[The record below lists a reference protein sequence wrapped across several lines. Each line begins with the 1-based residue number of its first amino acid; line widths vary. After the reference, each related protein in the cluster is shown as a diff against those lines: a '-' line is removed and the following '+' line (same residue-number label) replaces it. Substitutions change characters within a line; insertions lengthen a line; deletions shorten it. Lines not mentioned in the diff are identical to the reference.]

1 MNNKI
6 KYLKPKALWNNFADL
21 NTVPRP
27 SKKEEKVIEF
37 LRKFGESLDLETI
50 VDEVGNVIIK
60 KPAYKGM
67 ENRAAVVLQGHMDM
81 VPQKNADVEHDF
93 EKDGIDMFVDGDW
106 VKAKGTTLGAD
117 NGIGVAAAMTILAST
132 DIPHPPIE
140 ALFTIDEETGLTGAQ
155 ALKGGILTGANLL
168 NLDSEDDD
176 EITIGCAG
184 GVDITVSGEYSP
196 TTLKEEF
203 QGYKISISGLN
214 GGHSGI
220 QIQLGRGNANKIMNR
235 ILFTATNNFG
245 LKIVSIDG
253 GSLRN
258 AIPRESFSQVA
269 IPNENIN
276 KFEKF
281 LKNETET
288 LSQEYKTT
296 DPDLDILLEKIS
308 SLNKVVDSDFQIKFL
323 NAIYACQNGVYRM
336 SPDMEGLIQTSNNL
350 ARIIL
355 KDGKLMVHCLTR
367 SAIDTEK
374 MDFAQAI
381 KSSFTLAGLN
391 VDLSG
396 AYPGWIPKPKAP
408 IVKLMSDIYYK
419 LFNEKVNV
427 TATHGGLECGIIG
440 KNYPDTDMISFGPN
454 IRGPHSPDEKVQI
467 SSVQKFWKLLLEVLK
482 EIK

>member
-1 MNNKI
+1 MNNI
-6 KYLKPKALWNNFADL
+6 RDLQPKALWINFADL
-21 NTVPRP
+21 NAVPRP
-27 SKKEEKVIEF
+27 SKKEEQVIEF
-37 LRKFGESLDLETI
+37 LTKFGEKLNLKTI

-60 KPAYKGM
+60 KPAFKGM
-67 ENRAAVVLQGHMDM
+67 EDRAAVVLQGHMDM
-81 VPQKNADVEHDF
+81 VPQKNADVDHDF

-106 VKAKGTTLGAD
+106 VKANGTTLGAD

-155 ALKGGILTGANLL
+155 ALKGGILKGKNLL

-184 GVDITVSGEYSP
+184 GVDITINGVYSP
-196 TTLKEEF
+196 TSLNGDH
-203 QGYKISISGLN
+203 QGYKINVTGLN

-220 QIQLGRGNANKIMNR
+220 QIKLGRGNANKIMNR
-235 ILFTATNNFG
+235 ILYTATNKFG

-258 AIPRESFSQVA
+258 AIPRESFSEVA
-269 IPNENIN
+269 VPDNYVNE
-276 KFEKF
+276 FEIF
-281 LKNETET
+281 LKTESKI
-288 LSQEYKTT
+288 LSNEYKTT
-296 DPDLDILLEKIS
+296 DPDLDISLEKVS
-308 SLNKVVDSDFQIKFL
+308 SINKVVDSDFQDRFL

-350 ARIIL
+350 ARVVL

-381 KSSFTLAGLN
+381 KSAFTLAGLD
-391 VDLSG
+391 VELSG
-396 AYPGWIPKPKAP
+396 AYTGWIPKPKAP

-419 LFNEKVNV
+419 LFDEKVNV

-454 IRGPHSPDEKVQI
+454 ITGPHSPDEKVQI
-467 SSVQKFWKLLLEVLK
+467 SSVQKFWKLLLVVLK